1 MSLNSILPNTSSRV
15 PDALPARVAQPRA
28 QTPSPSPPSSLHGVK
43 LPAQTATE
51 DVHVQWKGSEGVIVT
66 FTDRRSGEVVRQLP
80 PEQVLSVAR
89 FIGQMLD
96 KEAASKSKTQS

>member
-28 QTPSPSPPSSLHGVK
+28 QTPSPSPPIFL
-43 LPAQTATE
+43 AWRQTAGADSTE

>member
-1 MSLNSILPNTSSRV
+1 MSLNSILPSTSSRV
-15 PDALPARVAQPRA
+15 PDAVPARVAQPRP
-28 QTPSPSPPSSLHGVK
+28 QTPSPSPPSSLHVVT
-43 LPAQTATE
+43 LPAQAATE
-51 DVHVQWKGSEGVIVT
+51 DVRVQWKGSEGVIVT

-89 FIGQMLD
+89 FIRQMLD